1 MKSASKPAEPSASAP
16 HRAGRRP
23 GQNQDGFEEPQ
34 WIALAAAG
42 RWWMWPAAGWP
53 RAGNLSPDHPPR
65 PGSNSKETNKC
76 HGKAASAVEAVR
88 SSVGRQPIKYNL
100 MNHDILLFCL
110 RGRMEVC
117 RYAEVSIFSKG
128 VTTVM
133 RQSEFLA
140 RQRAESKSDLAHRR
154 GKTAADGR
162 ASNLCGA
169 ARRAPSDGLRVL
181 FGLSGW

>member
-1 MKSASKPAEPSASAP
+1 MDCARGSWPVVDAAS
-16 HRAGRRP
+16 G
-23 GQNQDGFEEPQ
+23 
-34 WIALAAAG
+34 WVAA
-42 RWWMWPAAGWP
+42 RVIC
-53 RAGNLSPDHPPR
+53 PPIIR
-65 PGSNSKETNKC
+65 IGAGSNSTETNKC

-140 RQRAESKSDLAHRR
+140 RQRAKSKSDLAHRR